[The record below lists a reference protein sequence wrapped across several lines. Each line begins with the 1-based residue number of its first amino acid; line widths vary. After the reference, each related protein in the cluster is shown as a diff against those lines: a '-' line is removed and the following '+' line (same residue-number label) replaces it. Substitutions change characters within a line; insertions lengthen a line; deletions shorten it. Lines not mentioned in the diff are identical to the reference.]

1 MSSEEPTRD
10 ARIRRIIDEEITL
23 PQTGIITRVREH
35 QSEDD
40 VWNFHVDV
48 RISEENHPRK
58 VPVATAIPE
67 MIASP
72 RSTAHPDGPDLALV
86 QYLDDDETERPI
98 VTNILFNRQDRAP
111 KGEEGVLRIRRG
123 NLYVEMAEDGS
134 HARLSKKSDDNA
146 TPDLIVEIDD
156 DTGRVKIGNPNG
168 DLQPIARKGDA
179 IEGTGYNG
187 ATVTGTITEGSS
199 DVDSS

>member
-40 VWNFHVDV
+40 VWNYHVDV

-86 QYLDDDETERPI
+86 QYLDDDESERPI

-111 KGEEGVLRIRRG
+111 KGDEGVLRIRRS

-134 HARLSKKSDDNA
+134 HARLSKKSNDDV
-146 TPDLIVEIDD
+146 TPDLVVEIDD
-156 DTGRVKIGNPNG
+156 SGRVTIGDPNG
-168 DLQPIARKGDA
+168 DLQPVARKGD
-179 IEGTGYNG
+179 EVQVPLSDGSTGTGS
-187 ATVTGTITEGSS
+187 ITEGSS